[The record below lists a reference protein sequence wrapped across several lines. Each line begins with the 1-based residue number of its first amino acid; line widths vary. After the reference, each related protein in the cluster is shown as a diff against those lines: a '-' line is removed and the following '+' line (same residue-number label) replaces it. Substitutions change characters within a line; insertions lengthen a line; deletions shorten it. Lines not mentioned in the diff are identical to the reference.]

1 MLLKNLLE
9 LLRIKFTNDSVS
21 KNVYINELDDIVNKC
36 IDKYHSTINIKSV
49 DVHYSTNVD
58 FDKEHNKDD
67 PKFEVD
73 DHVRI

>member
-9 LLRIKFTNDSVS
+9 LLRTNDSVS
-21 KNVYINELDDIVNKC
+21 KNVYINKLDDIVNKC
-36 IDKYHSTINIKSV
+36 IDKYHSTINIKYV

-67 PKFEVD
+67 PKFEVG